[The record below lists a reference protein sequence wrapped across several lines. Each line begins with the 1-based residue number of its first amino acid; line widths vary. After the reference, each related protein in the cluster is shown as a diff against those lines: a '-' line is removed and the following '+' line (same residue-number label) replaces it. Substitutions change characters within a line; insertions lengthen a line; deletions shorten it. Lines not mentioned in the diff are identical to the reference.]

1 LEASIKRVVLIHWDV
16 PEARARAARLEKL
29 GYAAD
34 FYARAGPG
42 LLRAIRQD
50 PPSAVLI
57 DLSRLPG
64 QGRDVALELRANP
77 ETRQVPLVFVDGLP
91 EKVLPVRQSL
101 PDATFST
108 WTHLPEDLPAA
119 IARPPR
125 PVAAPQPAAPAA
137 APSGRTSAGKLGLQP
152 NTVVALLS
160 APPGFE
166 ASLEPLPPGVVLRRQ
181 MSDDCDLVVWFVRS
195 RRELQDGLP
204 LRVARL
210 AKGRLW
216 ILWPKKAASQSAELS
231 AVTVR
236 DLARAN
242 GLSEAKTASIEAAWS
257 GVLLVR
263 DA

>member
-1 LEASIKRVVLIHWDV
+1 V

-77 ETRQVPLVFVDGLP
+77 ETRQIPLVFVDGLP

-108 WTHLPEDLPAA
+108 WTHLPEDLPRA

-125 PVAAPQPAAPAA
+125 PVAAPQPAAPV
-137 APSGRTSAGKLGLQP
+137 PSGRTTTGKLGLQP
-152 NTVVALLS
+152 NSVVALLS

-166 ASLEPLPPGVVLRRQ
+166 AGLAPLPPGATLRRQ
-181 MSDDCDLVVWFVRS
+181 MSDDCDLVIWFVRS

-216 ILWPKKAASQSAELS
+216 ILWPKKAASQTGQLS
-231 AVTVR
+231 AAAVR
-236 DLARAN
+236 DLAQAN
-242 GLSEAKTASIEAAWS
+242 GLSEEKTASIEAAWS
-257 GVLLVR
+257 GMLLVR
-263 DA
+263 SG

>member
-1 LEASIKRVVLIHWDV
+1 VS
-16 PEARARAARLEKL
+16 RLEKL

-34 FYARAGPG
+34 FYSRAGPG

-77 ETRQVPLVFVDGLP
+77 ETRPIPLVFVDGLP

-101 PDATFST
+101 PDATYST
-108 WTHLPEDLPAA
+108 WTHLPEDLPRA

-125 PVAAPQPAAPAA
+125 AMAAPEPAAA
-137 APSGRTSAGKLGLQP
+137 APSGRTTAGKLGLQP

-166 ASLEPLPPGVVLRRQ
+166 ASLEPLPPGVTLRRQ

-195 RRELQDGLP
+195 RRDLQDGLP

-210 AKGRLW
+210 AHGRLW
-216 ILWPKKAASQSAELS
+216 ILWPKKPSTQTGELS
-231 AVTVR
+231 AAAIR
-236 DLARAN
+236 ELAQVQ
-242 GLSEAKTASIEAAWS
+242 GLSEEKAASIEAAWS
-257 GVLLVR
+257 GMLLVR
-263 DA
+263 TG

>member
-1 LEASIKRVVLIHWDV
+1 MLIHWDV
-16 PEARARAARLEKL
+16 PEARTRQARLETM

-34 FYARAGPG
+34 FYTRAGPG
-42 LLRAIRQD
+42 LVRAIRTD

-77 ETRQVPLVFVDGLP
+77 ETRQIPLVFVDGLP

-108 WTHLPEDLPAA
+108 WTHLVEDLPRA

-125 PVAAPQPAAPAA
+125 PLAAPPPEP
-137 APSGRTSAGKLGLQP
+137 APSSRSTAARLGVQA
-152 NTVVALLS
+152 NSVVALLS
-160 APPGFE
+160 APPDFA
-166 ASLEPLPPGVVLRRQ
+166 ASLEPLPKGVTLRRQ

-204 LRVARL
+204 LRAARL
-210 AKGRLW
+210 ARGRLW
-216 ILWPKKAASQSAELS
+216 ILWPKKASSQSGELS
-231 AVTVR
+231 AASVR
-236 DLARAN
+236 ELGQKA
-242 GLSEAKTASIEAAWS
+242 GLVEEKSASIEGGWA
-257 GVLLVR
+257 GMLLVK
-263 DA
+263 